1 MRERAEKR
9 VALTFDAEHPDRPGC
24 PPGAPEA
31 MLEALR
37 DAGVPA
43 TFFLQGRWAKAY
55 PRVAAR
61 IAADGHTVG
70 SHSFFHARLPL
81 LSDEG
86 LAFDIR
92 EAERWIR
99 QVTGRSPVPWFRC
112 PWGDGARDP
121 RVLGVLEAHGFV
133 HVGWD
138 VVAEDWEESRSAR
151 RVTDDVVNGTLAAGD
166 EALVLLHT
174 WPASTAE
181 ALPGIIERLRAE
193 GVLFA
198 TVGELRR
205 DPGSAACPSVAAE
218 NPRPPEG

>member
-1 MRERAEKR
+1 MRERTGMR

-31 MLEALR
+31 MLETLR
-37 DAGVPA
+37 AAGVRA

-55 PRVAAR
+55 PKVAER
-61 IAADGHTVG
+61 IAIDGHVVG

-99 QVTGRSPVPWFRC
+99 EVTGRSPLPWFRC
-112 PWGDGARDP
+112 PWGDGAQDP
-121 RVLGVLEAHGFV
+121 RVLGALEAQGFM

-151 RVTDDVVNGTLAAGD
+151 QVADDVVNGTLAAGD
-166 EALVLLHT
+166 EALVLLHA
-174 WPASTAE
+174 WPASTGE
-181 ALPGIIERLRAE
+181 ALPEIIERLRAE
-193 GVLFA
+193 GVVFA

-205 DPGSAACPSVAAE
+205 DPGSAASPATAAD
-218 NPRPPEG
+218 NPRL